1 MGWRIA
7 LLVVWIAVL
16 IGLVAISYD
25 SGLPY
30 AIGGAVVTIAVGAL
44 VDRWWAGAVPL
55 LVTVVLLVGIF
66 VVIGGCDGE
75 CGGDDGF
82 LPIVVWFLLLFT
94 LPATGA
100 LLLGVGARRL
110 VRPGRRGSPRPA
122 PRVP

>member
-7 LLVVWIAVL
+7 LLVVWIAALV
-16 IGLVAISYD
+16 GLVAVSYD

-30 AIGGAVVTIAVGAL
+30 AIGGAVVTIGVGAL
-44 VDRWWAGAVPL
+44 VDRWWVSAVPAV
-55 LVTVVLLVGIF
+55 VTVVLVGGIF
-66 VVIGGCDGE
+66 LLIGGCDEE

-82 LPIVVWFLLLFT
+82 FPIVEWFLLLFT

-110 VRPGRRGSPRPA
+110 SAGRERGG
-122 PRVP
+122 